1 MPDEAAPIAAQ
12 MTGAEPVMC
21 PLGVGESGS
30 TVQVR
35 SGTLT
40 SPSGRAVSAAL
51 VTTGIGTVAAAS
63 ASTWAISALRPRVV
77 VSVGSAGGL
86 AEDIQVGTVVV
97 GERFAYSIADATAFG
112 YAPSQVPGAPQFFT
126 NRPARGKG
134 AGGGEVNDGAGQGA
148 NDGASTPS
156 EPGPSPAAQI
166 VQLLTEQ
173 SIPARSGLMLAGDAF
188 VVASNAAPMREKH
201 PDALTADMETTA
213 HAHVADRFGLP
224 FFAVRAVSDLCSP
237 RADEEFHIG
246 LDVAA
251 EASATALMAALDVIT
266 AH

>member
-12 MTGAEPVMC
+12 MTGAEPVTC

-126 NRPARGKG
+126 NEP
-134 AGGGEVNDGAGQGA
+134 
-148 NDGASTPS
+148 TPS
-156 EPGPSPAAQI
+156 EPSSSLAAQI

-173 SIPARSGLMLAGDAF
+173 NIPARFGLMLAGDAF